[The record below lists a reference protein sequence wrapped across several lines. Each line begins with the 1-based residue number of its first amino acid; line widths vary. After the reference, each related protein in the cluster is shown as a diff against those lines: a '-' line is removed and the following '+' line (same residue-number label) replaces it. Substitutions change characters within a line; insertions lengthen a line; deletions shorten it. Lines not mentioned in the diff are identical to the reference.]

1 MGLITKTYTP
11 GNIIQSFSDAYIGV
25 TAPASSLTPT
35 ADANTLTLDA
45 NGQPSSGSGSHLGSI
60 EGPTSISI
68 SEKTNEI
75 MDDQHES
82 AIDLAF
88 VSVEGEVDFTI
99 KELNFARFATIL
111 SSSGLNTRTVLANQ
125 DAWQIGGQLSNSQYS
140 PFTLLL
146 VAPDRK
152 TAGKFWYAMA
162 YKCFLKAAIQMSF
175 TRSKESM
182 YKLKF
187 GMVMDTSRVAGD
199 EFMQWYRSK

>member
-11 GNIIQSFSDAYIGV
+11 GNIVQSFSDVYLGI
-25 TAPASSLTPT
+25 TAPASSATPT
-35 ADANTLTLDA
+35 ADANMLTLDA
-45 NGQPSSGSGSHLGSI
+45 NGQPTSSTGAHLGSI
-60 EGPTSISI
+60 EGPTSILI

-88 VSVEGEVDFTI
+88 VSVEGEVDFTV
-99 KELNFARFATIL
+99 KELNFARMNTIL

-125 DAWQIGGQLSNSQYS
+125 DAWQIGGQLANSQYT

-152 TAGKFWYAMA
+152 TAGKFWYALA
-162 YKCFLKAAIQMSF
+162 YKCFLKAPIQTSF
-175 TRSKESM
+175 SRQKESL
-182 YKLKF
+182 YKFKF
-187 GMVMDTSRVAGD
+187 GMVMDTTRVAGD
-199 EFMQWYRSK
+199 EFMQWARTK